1 MITTKQTARL
11 PQRAQIVR
19 WIAAA
24 MLPIAVVACS
34 TETLLKAEHPDQI
47 EPAGLST
54 SLQGASAL
62 YAGAIGDFTVAL
74 DGSATG
80 EGGYGQ
86 VLTTGYMTDEF
97 DFGGTPPEI
106 RQFDLRSLLESNT
119 LSEAT
124 YIGLHSARE
133 AAVRAAGVFKA
144 IAPTDPRGGEMKALE
159 AMLIVLMGEDY
170 CSGAPISTTT
180 PTLTYGPPLT
190 TVQAMTLAA
199 STADAALALAG
210 SDAQVKNLAAV
221 TKARAQLDMGQYA
234 AAAATVAAVPT
245 SFVYYVKHGT
255 ATERQKSIDFT
266 YGYNTHA
273 FLVSN
278 KEGIN
283 GLDFATAKD
292 PRLPVEGSGAPSDFD
307 LVTPMY
313 FFAKYN
319 SLDHAVVVSSGV
331 EARLIEAEAALN
343 ASNTALWLSKLT
355 EARVPYGMAAPA
367 DPGSAAGRVDLMFR
381 ERAFAMFATAH
392 RMGDLRRLVRQYGRG
407 PETVWPTGAYQKN
420 GLTRGTDQNM
430 PVPMTEKNNPSFTG
444 CINRGA

>member
-1 MITTKQTARL
+1 MITTQKTARL
-11 PQRAQIVR
+11 PKRAQVMR
-19 WIAAA
+19 WMAAA

-34 TETLLKAEHPDQI
+34 TEELLKANYPDQI
-47 EPAGLST
+47 SPDGLST

-62 YAGAIGDFTVAL
+62 YAGAIGDFTVAFS
-74 DGSATG
+74 GSAA
-80 EGGYGQ
+80 GGFGQ
-86 VLTTGYMTDEF
+86 VMTTGFMTDEF
-97 DFGGTPPEI
+97 AFGGTPPEI
-106 RQFDLRSLLESNT
+106 RQFDLRSVDASNG
-119 LSEAT
+119 LGAST
-124 YIGLHSARE
+124 YNSLHSARE

-159 AMLIVLMGEDY
+159 AMLIVLMGENY

-180 PTLTYGPPLT
+180 PTITYGPSLT
-190 TVQAMTLAA
+190 TVQALTLAV

-210 SDAQVKNLAAV
+210 ADAQVKSLAAV
-221 TKARAQLDMGQYA
+221 TKARAQLDLGQHA

-255 ATERQKSIDFT
+255 ATERQKSITFT
-266 YGYNTHA
+266 YGYNSHA

-292 PRLPVEGSGAPSDFD
+292 PRLPVDGSGAVSDFD
-307 LVTPMY
+307 FVTPMY

-319 SLDHAVVVSSGV
+319 SQDHAVVVSSGV

-343 ASNTALWLSKLT
+343 ASNPALWLSKLT
-355 EARVPYGMAAPA
+355 EARVPYSMAAPV
-367 DPGSAAGRVDLMFR
+367 DPGTAAGRVDFMFR
-381 ERAFAMFATAH
+381 ERAFTMFATAH
-392 RMGDLRRLVRQYGRG
+392 RMGDLRRLVRQYGRDS
-407 PETVWPTGAYQKN
+407 EKVWPTGAYHKN

-430 PVPMTEKNNPSFTG
+430 VVPATEKNNPNFTA